1 MAVAQPIATDPLNNP
16 DHSVMHRI
24 IACDVAATAKIFQI
38 DSADNVCIGDADL
51 ANYIKI
57 ASGGVMSIVGTA
69 NIPGFKHH
77 MGIEAIGAVTFAD
90 DTHILS
96 VATIT
101 YWFNGVEYTTTDPT
115 TCDIDDYVVIAN
127 NTVYL
132 FYFDASAGLLKC
144 QAGITANFFT
154 QVPVAA
160 VFWNG
165 TNGAIQKEWHSS
177 TRDLDWHTWAHDTV
191 GTRYET
197 GLNSTLPTTADDNH
211 LSIAGGTIMD
221 EDLELVISN
230 PQTTC
235 RVLYQ
240 VSSGVYTWV
249 NSALPYAGSGTQPQY
264 LDTDTWALTNVGAS
278 DFACMWVYGTSD
290 ADRPIYIIPTHATE
304 AHNTIALAR
313 TETQPN
319 LATLNLSP
327 EMKLLWRYIY
337 KGDGNFQEKA
347 DYRTVTSLPG
357 GGVTSIGASAVTF
370 VPVGTIVAAD
380 VQNALVELDTEKLA
394 LAGGT
399 LTGNLLFTDN
409 TLDIGASG
417 ATRPR
422 TLYLGTSIVTPS
434 IIATAAALTIKPTTD
449 AVTAIQFQDK
459 DGNSI
464 LNIDTTN
471 NRVGIGTV
479 TPLYPLHIQ
488 LDQNAATFCV
498 LKNDTS
504 GTAAYA
510 GFYAVNAAEIGIL
523 QRVFSAG
530 FTTSGLDIA
539 SSGQIYCDAGL
550 TGGMVL
556 YHAGNYP
563 IIFGTNSTERLR
575 ILGDGSY
582 TFGSGNV
589 SGVGTFDCGAIT
601 SSGLMTVNNGAV
613 FNEASDDVD
622 FRIESNGNANMFFI
636 DGGADCVTIGYNG
649 NLGAT
654 LNVYNATS
662 NTTQFT
668 GNHLNIRGGGG
679 ATNSISEISFGIGG
693 YTNKVC
699 VVGSKVIDGTG
710 STKSNF
716 YIGLRNVTTDTAP
729 TEVFR
734 IDTTGLT
741 NCLFGLNVAGTATF
755 NNAVSGITTLGCGA
769 ITSSGLLIV
778 NNAIQANRTWT
789 DATGVGIELTQISS
803 ITDNLTKYI
812 KGFAI
817 NQNTIS
823 ITSGKTNSGYVYGG
837 HISIMSTAASFEG
850 TLAELTGLN
859 LDFGIYAGVGTIT
872 NAYGLKITPYAQ
884 TGTITNLYGLYL
896 GAVVTGGTVTNQYA
910 IYSANT
916 ALSYFAGSLQTN
928 LGFGCNSKTAQT
940 AYASGGALSGYVTGA
955 FGYDSAAHAQE
966 IHTLL
971 VNIRAALVAN
981 GIMS

>member
-77 MGIEAIGAVTFAD
+77 MGVEAIGAVTFVDA
-90 DTHILS
+90 THILS
-96 VATIT
+96 VASIT
-101 YWFNGVEYTTTDPT
+101 YWYNGVKYTTASPT
-115 TCDIDDYVVIAN
+115 TCDIDDYVAIAN

-177 TRDLDWHTWAHDTV
+177 TRDLDWHTWGHDTV
-191 GTRYET
+191 GIRYET
-197 GLNSTLPTTADDNH
+197 GLNSTLPTTGDDNH

-278 DFACMWVYGTSD
+278 DFACMWVYATSD
-290 ADRPIYIIPTHATE
+290 QDRPIYIIPTHATN
-304 AHNTIALAR
+304 AYNTIALAR
-313 TETQPN
+313 SETQPN

-327 EMKLLWRYIY
+327 EMKLLWKFIY

-347 DYRTVTSLPG
+347 DYRTVISLPG
-357 GGVTSIGASAVTF
+357 GGVTNIGASAVTF
-370 VPVGTIVAAD
+370 IPSGSIVAAD
-380 VQNALVELDTEKLA
+380 VQNALVELDTEKAAVGQTFYIGTTQVAINRASATLN
-394 LAGGT
+394 LAG
-399 LTGNLLFTDN
+399 
-409 TLDIGASG
+409 I
-417 ATRPR
+417 
-422 TLYLGTSIVTPS
+422 
-434 IIATAAALTIKPTTD
+434 
-449 AVTAIQFQDK
+449 
-459 DGNSI
+459 
-464 LNIDTTN
+464 
-471 NRVGIGTV
+471 
-479 TPLYPLHIQ
+479 
-488 LDQNAATFCV
+488 
-498 LKNDTS
+498 
-504 GTAAYA
+504 
-510 GFYAVNAAEIGIL
+510 
-523 QRVFSAG
+523 
-530 FTTSGLDIA
+530 
-539 SSGQIYCDAGL
+539 
-550 TGGMVL
+550 
-556 YHAGNYP
+556 
-563 IIFGTNSTERLR
+563 
-575 ILGDGSY
+575 
-582 TFGSGNV
+582 
-589 SGVGTFDCGAIT
+589 GTFDCGAIT

-622 FRIESNGNANMFFI
+622 FRVESNNNANMFFV

-654 LNVYNATS
+654 FNVYNATS

-755 NNAVSGITTLGCGA
+755 NNAVSGITTLGCGTVT
-769 ITSSGLLIV
+769 TSGYLYLSGNNEISRDTTDGTDNGYMYIAGGGASGVTRGSWIGLAGNENTSYYGDLLLYAGNSGQSGHGGIV
-778 NNAIQANRTWT
+778 F
-789 DATGVGIELTQISS
+789 ATGNAVTRLTIDNAGLSTFTADIKANSTQYVLEGYATGRNVLRGMAVQIQPGATPGTDIDINDMGVAYGGFNSPTNTNANDLAKSGTSGSWTMSADGKIITFNVTPAIISCLGVSLGIAKINTGTGTYTILHTISS
-803 ITDNLTKYI
+803 AN
-812 KGFAI
+812 I
-817 NQNTIS
+817 NFT
-823 ITSGKTNSGYVYGG
+823 
-837 HISIMSTAASFEG
+837 
-850 TLAELTGLN
+850 
-859 LDFGIYAGVGTIT
+859 IYA
-872 NAYGLKITPYAQ
+872 
-884 TGTITNLYGLYL
+884 TGSTT
-896 GAVVTGGTVTNQYA
+896 
-910 IYSANT
+910 
-916 ALSYFAGSLQTN
+916 SLDWT
-928 LGFGCNSKTAQT
+928 
-940 AYASGGALSGYVTGA
+940 
-955 FGYDSAAHAQE
+955 
-966 IHTLL
+966 TLL
-971 VNIRAALVAN
+971 DAGDYILMNFN
-981 GIMS
+981 FTTST